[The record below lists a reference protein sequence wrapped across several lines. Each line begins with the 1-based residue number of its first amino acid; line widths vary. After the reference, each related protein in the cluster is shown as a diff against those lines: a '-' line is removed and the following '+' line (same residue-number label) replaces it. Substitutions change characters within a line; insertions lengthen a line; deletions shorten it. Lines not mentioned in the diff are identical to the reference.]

1 MSKSGTRPVRL
12 ALAALALVVVGALG
26 VSASA
31 FGRSNATSC
40 GTVTLDENAWAGA
53 TANVYVVKYVLEKNL
68 GCTVNIEKL
77 PESTPLFQ
85 AMADGKV
92 DVLLEDWNN
101 IQLKVN
107 QKYVKS
113 GTLIDL
119 GSNGVIGH
127 IGWFVPTYL
136 MKQYPQL
143 KTWQGL
149 KGKES
154 IFKSP
159 ESGSQGMFLGG
170 DPSYVQK
177 DAAADQAA
185 RPEPQV
191 RVRRRGAGAGRPL
204 EPGVQAEEADPLLLV
219 HAAVPEHGVP
229 AVRDQAPGAEQEV
242 RRLVQPEARQQLEHL
257 PVRVRADDHREGDH
271 VEVREERARPPSA

>member
-31 FGRSNATSC
+31 FGRSSAKSC

-92 DVLLEDWNN
+92 DVVPEDWNN
-101 IQLKVN
+101 IDLKVN
-107 QKYVKS
+107 KKYLSS
-113 GTLIDL
+113 GSILRL

-127 IGWFVPTYL
+127 IGTIFGDHQISIQSIVQRGTAYTGAQIVIVTHAVKNSD
-136 MKQYPQL
+136 MEKAVDEL
-143 KTWQGL
+143 KKREFL
-149 KGKES
+149 KEVS
-154 IFKSP
+154 SCFRIY
-159 ESGSQGMFLGG
+159 E
-170 DPSYVQK
+170 
-177 DAAADQAA
+177 AA
-185 RPEPQV
+185 RN
-191 RVRRRGAGAGRPL
+191 GG
-204 EPGVQAEEADPLLLV
+204 
-219 HAAVPEHGVP
+219 
-229 AVRDQAPGAEQEV
+229 
-242 RRLVQPEARQQLEHL
+242 
-257 PVRVRADDHREGDH
+257 
-271 VEVREERARPPSA
+271 